1 MFNKVQVLLSLS
13 ASGDVRAFAAA
24 MTAEGEAALKTLPKG
39 CRHRRAVRLPGDPTT
54 AVPQDGHVEGGP
66 PPPSFDGFLEL
77 GGEDLPFE
85 TFTASLTGLSDR
97 LGTLIDPASSAVVA
111 GTEHV
116 IMPGSHK
123 LFLVMALRRLPK
135 FSRADFADYWGDHH
149 ASEVSENVSDL
160 PGYRQFHADEEAS
173 QKAAKAAG
181 LAIDDFDGTAEGY
194 YRSMDE
200 FLEIMAR
207 PEVAAD
213 AGFIDHSRTV
223 MWLYDLAEERI
234 SA

>member
-13 ASGDVRAFAAA
+13 ASGDVGALEEALAGK
-24 MTAEGEAALKTLPKG
+24 GEAALKKLPKG
-39 CRHRRAVRLPGDPTT
+39 SRHRRAVRLPGDPTA
-54 AVPQDGHVEGGP
+54 AVPQDGHVEGAP
-66 PPPSFDGFLEL
+66 PPPSFDGFFEL

-85 TFTASLTGLSDR
+85 TLVASVSGLSER
-97 LGTLIDPASSAVVA
+97 LRPLIDPASSAAVV

-135 FSRADFADYWGDHH
+135 FSRAAFADYWGDHH
-149 ASEVSENVSDL
+149 ASEVSNTVSDL
-160 PGYRQFHADEEAS
+160 PGYRQFHADEAAS
-173 QKAAKAAG
+173 RNAAKAAG
-181 LAIDDFDGTAEGY
+181 LTIDDFEGTAEGY
-194 YRSMDE
+194 YRTMDE

-213 AGFIDHSRTV
+213 AGFIDHSRSV
-223 MWLYDLAEERI
+223 MWLYELAPEQMN
-234 SA
+234 A